1 MPPLVSVIIPAY
13 NSRAHVARALT
24 SLERQREKNLEVEV
38 IVVDDGSTDETA
50 DFVRSRFPLAQCITQ
65 NHAGLAAA
73 RNTGI
78 DAATGDYIV
87 FLDADDLLC
96 RGCLRSGIDA
106 LARHNADI
114 SVCLCLNYVE
124 GKDEGHFW
132 PLRQDQ
138 YPLHLW
144 HSNISPVHTFMCKRA
159 VFTSLRFTDLPA
171 CEDWF
176 FWFQCGRAGF
186 QFTCNTDG
194 MAVYIHRREGL
205 AQTVGGQRTDM
216 RVHLDVG
223 RHLRQVH
230 GLPPEGLFAAA
241 VAHLAGALTCASNP
255 KQHHADNVRQLLQ
268 EAERTLGLALEN
280 RHSARCPD
288 PAAPAGLGGLAV
300 QCHIL
305 QACALACGLP
315 GEAMELT
322 RGIRVLG
329 QHLCPGINDFTDGK
343 QLHAAWREAF
353 ARTAVPPSV
362 MAQTLRAHFEPAD
375 LVIPPSDT

>member
-1 MPPLVSVIIPAY
+1 MPPLVSVIIPSY
-13 NSRAHVARALT
+13 NSRAHVARALS
-24 SLERQREKNLEVEV
+24 SLQRQREKNLEVEA
-38 IVVDDGSTDETA
+38 IVVDDGSTDGTA
-50 DFVRSRFPLAQCITQ
+50 DFVRSRFPFARCITQ
-65 NHAGLAAA
+65 GHAGLAAA

-96 RGCLRSGIDA
+96 RGCLRSGIEA
-106 LARHNADI
+106 LARDGADI

-132 PLRQDQ
+132 PLRQKQ

-159 VFTSLRFTDLPA
+159 VFASLRFTPLPA

-223 RHLRQVH
+223 RHLRQTG

-241 VAHLAGALTCASNP
+241 VAHLAGVLTCASNP
-255 KQHHADNVRQLLQ
+255 KQHHADNVSRLLQ
-268 EAERTLGLALEN
+268 EAAHTLALALKS
-280 RHSARCPD
+280 RHSAHRPD
-288 PAAPAGLGGLAV
+288 SAELTEQAV

-305 QACALACGLP
+305 QACALACALP
-315 GEAMELT
+315 SAAAELT
-322 RGIRVLG
+322 QGIRVLG
-329 QHLCPGINDFTDGK
+329 QYFCPGIHDFTNGE
-343 QLHAAWREAF
+343 QLHAAWRETF

-362 MAQTLRAHFEPAD
+362 MTQTLRAHFDPAD
-375 LVIPPSDT
+375 LVIPAL

>member
-13 NSRAHVARALT
+13 NSRAHVARALS
-24 SLERQREKNLEVEV
+24 SLERQREKNLEVEI
-38 IVVDDGSTDETA
+38 IVVDDGSTDGTA
-50 DFVRSRFPLAQCITQ
+50 DFVRSRFPLARCITQ
-65 NHAGLAAA
+65 DHAGLAAA

-78 DAATGDYIV
+78 NAATGDYIV

-96 RGCLRSGIDA
+96 RGCLRSGIEA
-106 LARHNADI
+106 LSRHGADI

-159 VFTSLRFTDLPA
+159 VFSSLRFTPLPA

-176 FWFQCGRAGF
+176 FWFQCGQAGF

-205 AQTVGGQRTDM
+205 AQTIGGQRTDM

-223 RHLRQVH
+223 RHLQQAE
-230 GLPPEGLFAAA
+230 GLPPEGLFSAA
-241 VAHLAGALTCASNP
+241 VAHLAGALTCASNS
-255 KQHHADNVRQLLQ
+255 KQHHADNVRQLLV
-268 EAERTLGLALEN
+268 EAGHTLALALKN
-280 RHSARCPD
+280 KHSARRPSPTD
-288 PAAPAGLGGLAV
+288 PAGLAE

-315 GEAMELT
+315 GEASELAQD
-322 RGIRVLG
+322 IRVLG
-329 QHLCPGINDFTDGK
+329 QYLCPGINDFTDGEK
-343 QLHAAWREAF
+343 LHAAWRETF
-353 ARTAVPPSV
+353 ARTAVSPSV

-375 LVIPPSDT
+375 LVIPAL